1 MHYTFAVIAES
12 LEILEVIYCTVHGGV
27 KLCYFGPA
35 TIIIWRVIEQAVS
48 EVIRA
53 QDRPAPKKTSSK
65 SRKRFSRF
73 DLHMHR
79 HIAHQSCKHLPQQG
93 QSFL

>member
-12 LEILEVIYCTVHGGV
+12 LEILEAIYCSVRGGV

-53 QDRPAPKKTSSK
+53 QDRPAQFNFSAGDRQKTSSK
-65 SRKRFSRF
+65 S
-73 DLHMHR
+73 
-79 HIAHQSCKHLPQQG
+79 
-93 QSFL
+93 